1 MEKSLSHKMCY
12 TPGIFDNIF
21 RWHFSSS
28 GNRYFNDISWA
39 QAYTNNTLLLAA
51 IKYLK
56 DKEHRFGKIKGK
68 GVIFLNCPYIQCKQS
83 VLPRS
88 LELRG
93 DFQTHR

>member
-1 MEKSLSHKMCY
+1 MFY

-21 RWHFSSS
+21 RWHFFS

-51 IKYLK
+51 VKYLK

-68 GVIFLNCPYIQCKQS
+68 GVIF
-83 VLPRS
+83 
-88 LELRG
+88 
-93 DFQTHR
+93 F

>member
-1 MEKSLSHKMCY
+1 MEKSVSHKMFY

-21 RWHFSSS
+21 RWHFFS

-56 DKEHRFGKIKGK
+56 DKELRFGKIKGK
-68 GVIFLNCPYIQCKQS
+68 GVNF
-83 VLPRS
+83 
-88 LELRG
+88 
-93 DFQTHR
+93 F